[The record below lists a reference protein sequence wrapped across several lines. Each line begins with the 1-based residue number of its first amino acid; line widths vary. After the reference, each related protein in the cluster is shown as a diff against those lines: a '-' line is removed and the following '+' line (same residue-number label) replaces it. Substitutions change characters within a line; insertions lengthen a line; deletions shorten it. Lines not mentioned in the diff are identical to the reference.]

1 MFDQNVINDISDKI
15 NQFIPDDLKRACA
28 DIDKNIKTA
37 VQGALA
43 KVDMV
48 TREEFDAQCAVLAR
62 TRQKLEALE
71 RQLAEF
77 TSQQAD

>member
-15 NQFIPDDLKRACA
+15 NQYIPQDLKRACA

-48 TREEFDAQCAVLAR
+48 TRDEFDAQCEVLAR
-62 TRQKLEALE
+62 TRQKLETLE

-77 TSQQAD
+77 KSEQAG